1 MSAYRFFKKDTVNSL
16 IATFAYAAWFL
27 YCRCK
32 AVGMPKEQSVYSKGK
47 VAVKIGVICD
57 QMTLDDLRQ
66 ECSIVAVTP
75 RNWRTILMDMPPDL
89 LLCESAWYGPTGS
102 GGSWRGR
109 IYRNHHVL
117 FEQRKVLFNI
127 LETCRRQNIPTAFW
141 CKEDPTYFGDRQH
154 DFADTALHF
163 DYIFTTAK
171 ECIPRYQTLGHHH
184 VHLLQFAF
192 SPRLFN
198 PIGSGQMRKEAFF
211 AGSWYQN
218 QAERCRDMDQL
229 FQYVERKGI
238 PYIIY
243 DKNLGSGQSSNRFP
257 ERYKARIRPSVPFAE
272 LSDKTKRYLYALNV
286 NTVKVSET
294 MFSRRVY
301 EMMAENHIIISTHAK
316 GLEKEFPDSVW
327 YCDMEDPPEDILKQ
341 RRNNLEHVFQYH
353 TCEKWLDTILHVLGI
368 EVLRPTVWLY
378 VFSLDGKWAEY
389 SQAPELSGIHTEYR
403 VFDQGCGLEERPVLD
418 EDSYAVIL
426 REGREAQ
433 AMKWDFLLAQF
444 SYLPAGCGVR
454 CGKETYEIVEDENN
468 WNCIFPVKVL
478 GTRLEHFQ
486 RALKKIE
493 L

>member
-1 MSAYRFFKKDTVNSL
+1 MFANHLFKKYAANSL
-16 IATFAYAAWFL
+16 ISTLAYAAWFL

-32 AVGMPKEQSVYSKGK
+32 TCGLSKEQPAYSMGK
-47 VAVKIGVICD
+47 AAVKIGAICD
-57 QMTLDDLRQ
+57 QMTFDDLRQ
-66 ECSIVAVTP
+66 ECSVVAVTP
-75 RNWRTILMDMPPDL
+75 GNWRTVLMDMPPDL
-89 LLCESAWYGPTGS
+89 LFCESAWYGPAES

-109 IYRNHHVL
+109 IYRSHYVL
-117 FEQRKVLFNI
+117 FEQRKALFDI
-127 LETCRRQNIPTAFW
+127 LKACKQQNIPTVFW
-141 CKEDPTYFGDRQH
+141 CKEDPTFFGDRQH

-163 DYIFTTAK
+163 DYIFTTAQ
-171 ECIPRYQTLGHHH
+171 ECIPMYQALGHHR
-184 VHLLQFAF
+184 VHLLQFGF

-198 PIGSGQMRKEAFF
+198 PIGSGQMRNEAFF
-211 AGSWYQN
+211 AGSWYQD

-229 FQYVERKGI
+229 FRYVERKGI

-243 DKNLGSGQSSNRFP
+243 DKNLGSSQSSNRFP
-257 ERYKARIRPSVPFAE
+257 ERYKNRVRPSVQYAE
-272 LSDKTKRYLYALNV
+272 LSGKTKYYLYALNV
-286 NTVKVSET
+286 NTVKVSDT

-301 EMMAENHIIISTHAK
+301 EMMAENHVIISTRAK

-341 RRNNLEHVFQYH
+341 RRNNLEHVFRYH
-353 TCEKWLDTILHVLGI
+353 TCEKWLDTILRVLGI
-368 EVLRPTVWLY
+368 EVPRPTVWLY
-378 VFSLDGKWAEY
+378 VFSSDGKWAAC
-389 SQAPELSGIHTEYR
+389 SQAPEFSGIHTEYR
-403 VFDQGCGLEERPVLD
+403 VFDQERGPEERTVLD

-426 REGREAQ
+426 RESREAQ

-444 SYLPAGCGVR
+444 DYLPAGCGVR

-468 WNCIFPVKVL
+468 WNCIFPVKIL